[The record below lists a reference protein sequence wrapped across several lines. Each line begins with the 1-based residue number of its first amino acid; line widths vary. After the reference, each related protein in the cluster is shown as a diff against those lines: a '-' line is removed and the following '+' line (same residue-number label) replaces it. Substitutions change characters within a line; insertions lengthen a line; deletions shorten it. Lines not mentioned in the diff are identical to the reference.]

1 MTAEKF
7 DLQQLKIAS
16 PCYERWDN
24 MKGDDR
30 VRHCA
35 SCKLNVF
42 NVREMTKA
50 EVEQLVESTQ
60 GRLCVRL
67 YKRWDGTVL
76 TADCPVGVS
85 RARVRVASALLT
97 AAAFVGVL
105 VLPLLRGTPKG
116 PSNEPLTFQEHLES
130 IKDEAYDWPVFG
142 LLLEEIS
149 PRPRATMGAMISLPR
164 HRGP

>member
-35 SCKLNVF
+35 SCKFNVF
-42 NVREMTKA
+42 NLSELTRA
-50 EVEQLVESTQ
+50 EAEQLVATTE

-67 YKRWDGTVL
+67 YKRWDGTVI

-85 RARVRVASALLT
+85 RARVRLAASLLT
-97 AAAFVGVL
+97 AAAFVGVI
-105 VLPLLRGTPKG
+105 VLPLVRGMPRD
-116 PSNEPLTFQEHLES
+116 PSDEPLTFKQRFEL
-130 IKDEAYDWPVFG
+130 IKDEAYNWPVFG
-142 LLLEEIS
+142 VLLEEIA
-149 PRPRATMGAMISLPR
+149 PKPRAVMGMMMVRPRRRP
-164 HRGP
+164 